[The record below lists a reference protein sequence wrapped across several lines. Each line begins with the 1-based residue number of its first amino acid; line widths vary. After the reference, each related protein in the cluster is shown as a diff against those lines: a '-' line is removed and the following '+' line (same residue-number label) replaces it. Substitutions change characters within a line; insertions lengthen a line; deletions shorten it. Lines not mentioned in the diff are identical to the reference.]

1 MTRDDTLAGFW
12 RIVQT
17 RRVQA
22 SWRILL
28 LVLLAGC
35 TAPIDRERASAA
47 AYHRALAATES
58 AKRPL
63 LREGAAN
70 EVASIDRFVDFYRE
84 YKPETVRE
92 GVRELYAADAFFRDP
107 FTEVEGIDAIEE
119 YFMRGAENADVVKFE
134 IGSVAESGGNYYFR
148 WLMKY
153 QANRDDSQPLD
164 EAVGMSHV
172 RFDPTGKVIFQQ
184 DYWDPARGIYE
195 KVPLLGWVIWR
206 IRARFD

>member
-1 MTRDDTLAGFW
+1 MRDDTLAGLR

-17 RRVQA
+17 RRVKA
-22 SWRILL
+22 SWGIPLIA
-28 LVLLAGC
+28 LLAGC
-35 TAPIDRERASAA
+35 TAPIDQERASAA
-47 AYHRALAATES
+47 AYHHALAATEPG
-58 AKRPL
+58 KRPL

-70 EVASIDRFVDFYRE
+70 EVASIERFVDFYKE

-92 GVRELYAADAFFRDP
+92 GVRELYAKDAFFRDP
-107 FTEVEGIDAIEE
+107 FTEVEGIAAIEE
-119 YFMRGAENADVVKFE
+119 YFVRGAQNADVVKFE

-153 QANRDDSQPLD
+153 QATRDDSQPMN

-172 RFDPTGKVIFQQ
+172 RFDPEGKVIFQQ

-195 KVPLLGWVIWR
+195 KVPLIGWILYK
-206 IRARFD
+206 IRQRLD

>member
-1 MTRDDTLAGFW
+1 MLA
-12 RIVQT
+12 
-17 RRVQA
+17 
-22 SWRILL
+22 
-28 LVLLAGC
+28 LVALVAGC
-35 TAPIDRERASAA
+35 TAPLEKERASAA
-47 AYHRALAATES
+47 AYHRALAATE
-58 AKRPL
+58 AGKRPL

-70 EVASIDRFVDFYRE
+70 EVASIERFVDFYRE
-84 YKPETVRE
+84 YEPETVRE

-119 YFMRGAENADVVKFE
+119 YFVRGAQNADVVRFE

-172 RFDPTGKVIFQQ
+172 RFDPAGKVIFQQ

-195 KVPLLGWVIWR
+195 KVPLLGWILYE
-206 IRARFD
+206 IRRRF